1 MDTLFRVDHIQWSPV
16 EVEDKDGEALEQFKD
31 PFGLTETVKNER
43 VRAFNQLTV
52 ADIRE
57 ASFDPIS
64 RLEVG
69 QFTSSPPKGALSW
82 DEYYG
87 VASKLRQQA
96 PRDQSLATRML
107 SERPC
112 WQFDAVIST
121 LCTDPG
127 PLFPLSFAVQSLLD
141 LALGKESSLFSFSHK
156 KMRFVCERVSFRVS
170 GCSSDSVRALTDIC
184 ITCGSQFRRLL
195 YTSQRIEELGNSPV
209 LIAFAECVS
218 GVLSSVERAVS
229 KSMDKNVTLLRLNRL
244 IMRPAKVVDML
255 AGIVGCRDIT
265 VPIQLNRLPKAYR
278 LLSEIYA
285 RLSTYQNCDPH
296 LYALTR
302 IIFSRTC
309 APWLSFV
316 QDLIGLG
323 RQETFWRPLDF
334 FTNYSDSFVTT
345 KQGSKLM
352 HLVPD
357 ALPTFISLDQA
368 QKIIE
373 TFNCFILYSRFGDRE
388 WTWQLSSMDSLQVRL
403 CYNYEQLDV
412 LKGEV
417 VDYNRSLRDI
427 AHDNARAGP
436 SISARMD
443 EPEASI
449 VETDDLVAR
458 MEEINL
464 RVPESNEHVPD
475 EIEICCNDLFENS
488 PHMATDPP
496 MEVMIERSLSVT
508 VTAQCE
514 LANEQALKLYHE
526 GKSDISAHNLLIQGL
541 FLMSNGTFVVN
552 LEHQLFDAQ
561 DGLQLDNREN
571 WPPSTAEINSTLSGI
586 TTDAIEE
593 ILTDYPTLVHD
604 MSLNVNF
611 GLDKKAGAGSTNA
624 NELGATDNLKL
635 VYSVGEP
642 IDVIL
647 TPAIVAVYQQLFSQL
662 LRILR
667 LVRTDKKRQLHQTP
681 MARDFVRT
689 IAHHL
694 STTVPQF
701 HWRHKPQFQTLGE
714 MIQAH
719 KQLCLAIAKDSF
731 VYNKHFESLLVALWN
746 QEPVDHRIHEF
757 LNTLDSRP
765 MNSLLKHLLGVTT
778 ISYKSKLQIA

>member
-1 MDTLFRVDHIQWSPV
+1 MDHLKWSPV
-16 EVEDKDGEALEQFKD
+16 EVEDNDGEEALEQFKD
-31 PFGLTETVKNER
+31 PFGLAETVKDER

-69 QFTSSPPKGALSW
+69 QFSSSPPKSTRSW

-96 PRDQSLATRML
+96 SRDQSLATRML

-112 WQFDAVIST
+112 WQFDAVMTT

-127 PLFPLSFAVQSLLD
+127 TLFPLSFTVQSLLD
-141 LALGKESSLFSFSHK
+141 LALGKESSLFSFSQK
-156 KMRFVCERVSFRVS
+156 KMRFDCERDSFRVS
-170 GCSSDSVRALTDIC
+170 GCSSESVQALTDIC

-195 YTSQRIEELGNSPV
+195 YTCQRIEELGSSPI

-229 KSMDKNVTLLRLNRL
+229 KSMDKNVTLLQLNRL

-265 VPIQLNRLPKAYR
+265 VPIQLNRLPKSYR

-285 RLSTYQNCDPH
+285 RLSTYQTCDPH

-334 FTNYSDSFVTT
+334 FTTFSDSFVTT

-352 HLVPD
+352 HLAPD

-373 TFNCFILYSRFGDRE
+373 TLNCFILYSRFGDRE

-403 CYNYEQLDV
+403 CYTYEQLEV

-417 VDYNRSLRDI
+417 AGYNKSLRNISRDK
-427 AHDNARAGP
+427 ARADP
-436 SISARMD
+436 VLTMTSSRND
-443 EPEASI
+443 EPEAPI
-449 VETDDLVAR
+449 ADTDDLVAR

-475 EIEICCNDLFENS
+475 EIEICCSDLFENS
-488 PHMATDPP
+488 PRMATEPP
-496 MEVMIERSLSVT
+496 IEVMIEYSLSAT
-508 VTAQCE
+508 IAAQCR
-514 LANEQALKLYHE
+514 LANEQALKLFHE
-526 GKSDISAHNLLIQGL
+526 GKSDINAHNLLIQGL
-541 FLMSNGTFVVN
+541 FLMGSGTFVVN
-552 LEHQLFDAQ
+552 LEHQLFDAP
-561 DGLQLDNREN
+561 DGLQLDNRQN

-611 GLDKKAGAGSTNA
+611 GLNKKAGADPLVVNYL
-624 NELGATDNLKL
+624 EATDALKL

-642 IDVIL
+642 MDVIL
-647 TPAIVAVYQQLFSQL
+647 TPEIVAVYQKLFSQL

-667 LVRTDKKRQLHQTP
+667 LVRAEKKRQWRQTQ
-681 MARDFVRT
+681 MARYFVRT

-694 STTVPQF
+694 STTVPRF
-701 HWRHKPQFQTLGE
+701 HWRHKPQFQTLSE

-731 VYNKHFESLLVALWN
+731 VNNKDFESLLEGLWEQN
-746 QEPVDHRIHEF
+746 PVDIHIEKF

-765 MNSLLKHLLGVTT
+765 MNSLLRHLMEPTT
-778 ISYKSKLQIA
+778 TRYRSKLHIA